1 MRRSWMWSHLR
12 CRDVLGPAWRM
23 QTACQCRPRRQAP
36 WGPGRW
42 VTISCDGRQC
52 SMSAVPE
59 PSPLAPRVSPAL
71 EGWRCRR
78 HRAYDWR
85 TRRSLWC
92 RYFTAERKDGADI
105 LQLLTKCS
113 VLVFFMHSH
122 IISHW
127 VTVICKINIYP
138 PTFNMSRALVGNRIA
153 DHSDVVG
160 ASPVGAAPTTSS
172 FPT

>member
-1 MRRSWMWSHLR
+1 MRQSRMWSHLR

-71 EGWRCRR
+71 VGWRCRR

-85 TRRSLWC
+85 TRRRSPHRLSSSSRRTSPGSDVQRGPDVQQGVESQPGLSSWFHQGFPPWRPSWWC
-92 RYFTAERKDGADI
+92 
-105 LQLLTKCS
+105 
-113 VLVFFMHSH
+113 
-122 IISHW
+122 W
-127 VTVICKINIYP
+127 WP
-138 PTFNMSRALVGNRIA
+138 PWWR
-153 DHSDVVG
+153 HSDSGCESGVHRDRTWRQWQRWQRG
-160 ASPVGAAPTTSS
+160 SC
-172 FPT
+172 